1 MFSPRKHDI
10 TKNTY
15 RTMPSRVFVADR
27 ACSFVVALAPPAA
40 PFVFAPPP
48 AAQVHGEN
56 DEEKHNDKE
65 NCFHEGEKSLMDIG

>member
-1 MFSPRKHDI
+1 VTSTWTENQNRFATNARKHE
-10 TKNTY
+10 K
-15 RTMPSRVFVADR
+15 RVPAS
-27 ACSFVVALAPPAA
+27 SFVVALAPSAA

-56 DEEKHNDKE
+56 DEEKRHDKQ